1 MIWAL
6 VVFVLLNILDGFTT
20 WLGLYHL
27 PVELRGREANVI
39 YKDAEHSFWPA
50 MLRKGLFVILA
61 LWVFLY
67 LADLTHTDVLF
78 SLYVLNLVMV
88 FTVINNSYVYL
99 SRRITRRVTRTP
111 VDVIAKLLRN
121 CRLPKKAARIIGFYV
136 LLGITVYVSY
146 LIIGAVL

>member
-6 VVFVLLNILDGFTT
+6 VVFIILNILDGFTT

-27 PVELRGREANVI
+27 PVELRGHEANVM
-39 YKDAEHSFWPA
+39 YKDAEHSFWSA
-50 MLRKGLFVILA
+50 MIRKGMFVVLA

-88 FTVINNSYVYL
+88 FVVINNSYVYL
-99 SRRITRRVTRTP
+99 SRRATKRVTMTP
-111 VDVIAKLLRN
+111 VDLVAKPL
-121 CRLPKKAARIIGFYV
+121 KKLHLSDKGARILGFYILFGAV
-136 LLGITVYVSY
+136 VYVSY
-146 LIIGAVL
+146 LIIGAIV